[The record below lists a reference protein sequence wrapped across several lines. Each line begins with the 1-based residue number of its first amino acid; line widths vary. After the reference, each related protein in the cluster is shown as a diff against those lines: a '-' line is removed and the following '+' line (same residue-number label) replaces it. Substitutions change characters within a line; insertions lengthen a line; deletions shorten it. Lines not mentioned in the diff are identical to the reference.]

1 MMVRVLKDSLK
12 DVEADA
18 LVVPLFA
25 DGHVDGPAA
34 EVDRATGGQITKL
47 LATGD
52 LDTGSCQVT
61 SLLAPAGLKVGQIVC
76 VGMGKRAAADAG
88 AAFRAAGAAA
98 HTLAAKPRAK
108 VAYALGEDW
117 PAAWHEAAVCGAV
130 VGCHGDDLYRA
141 EKKRHPIGEL
151 LWCGGDAAAVQ
162 AGLAIGESMNLTRRL
177 VDEPPDVMYPESFAA
192 EAGHVARDFNLEIE
206 VWGQKR
212 LEDERCGSLL
222 AVAKG
227 SSREPQLVMVH
238 YRGAV
243 GQTSLSANP
252 TEKKTADKNVCPT
265 LALVGKGVTFDSG
278 GLSIK
283 TNDQMKTMKCDMA
296 GAATVLGAVRA
307 IAALKLPVNV
317 SGYMGLVENMTGPAA
332 FKLGDVLKTRA
343 GITIEVHNTDAEGR
357 LVLADVLTVANERKP
372 ARIVDLATLTGAC
385 MVALGEN
392 AAGLMTNNQAWCDEV
407 SAAAHEAGEPVWQLP
422 MFEEFAEQI
431 SSRVA
436 DIKNTGEGRYG
447 GAMTAAKLLER
458 FVGDTPW
465 THIDIAGP
473 AYAEKS
479 KPWLD
484 GGATGALLRTLVQLA
499 RRAKWG

>member
-1 MMVRVLKDSLK
+1 MKIQAVTGSLK
-12 DVEADA
+12 EIEADA
-18 LVVPLFA
+18 LVVGLYA
-25 DGHVDGPAA
+25 EEQLSGPAA
-34 EVDRATGGQITKL
+34 QVDGAIGGQIGRL
-47 LATGD
+47 LASGEIN
-52 LDTGSCQVT
+52 TGSGQVT
-61 SLLAPAGLKVGQIVC
+61 TILAPAGVKAGQVVC
-76 VGMGKRAAADAG
+76 VGLGRRAVLDAG
-88 AAFRAAGAAA
+88 AAFRTAGAAS
-98 HTLAAKPRAK
+98 HTLAARPRAK
-108 VAYALGEDW
+108 VAYALGDDW
-117 PAAWHEAAVCGAV
+117 KPELHEAAICGAV
-130 VGCHGDDLYRA
+130 VGCQADDLYRK

-151 LWCGGDAAAVQ
+151 LWSHADAATLQ
-162 AGLAIGESMNLTRRL
+162 SGLLLGECMNFTRRL
-177 VDEPPDVMYPESFAA
+177 VDEPADVMYPESFAA
-192 EAGHVARDFNLEIE
+192 EAGHVARDFNLEID
-206 VWGQKR
+206 VWGRKR

-227 SSREPQLVMVH
+227 SSRDPQLVMVH
-238 YRGAV
+238 YRGAK
-243 GQTSLSANP
+243 SA
-252 TEKKTADKNVCPT
+252 TAPT

-283 TNDQMKTMKCDMA
+283 TNEQMKVMKCDMA

-307 IAALKLPVNV
+307 IAGLKLPVNV

-332 FKLGDVLKTRA
+332 FKLGDVLKSRA

-392 AAGLMTNNQAWCDEV
+392 AAGLMTNNQSWCDEV

-473 AYAEKS
+473 AYAEKP

-484 GGATGALLRTLVQLA
+484 GGGTGALLRTLVQLA
-499 RRAKWG
+499 RRAEWV

>member
-1 MMVRVLKDSLK
+1 MNVRVLKEPLHE
-12 DVEADA
+12 VEADA

-25 DGHVDGPAA
+25 DEQPAGPAA
-34 EVDRATGGQITKL
+34 DVDRANGGQIARL
-47 LATGD
+47 LATGEIG
-52 LDTGSCQVT
+52 TGASQVT
-61 SLLAPAGLKVGQIVC
+61 SLLAPAGIKAGQVVC

-88 AAFRAAGAAA
+88 SAFRAAGAAA

-117 PAAWHEAAVCGAV
+117 PASWQEAAVCGAV
-130 VGCHGDDLYRA
+130 VGCQGDDLYRA
-141 EKKRHPIGEL
+141 EKKRHPIGEV
-151 LWCGGDAAAVQ
+151 LWCGSDAAALQ
-162 AGLAIGESMNLTRRL
+162 SGLAIGESMNLTRRL
-177 VDEPPDVMYPESFAA
+177 VDEPPDAMYPEAFAA

-212 LEDERCGSLL
+212 LEQERCGSLL

-238 YRGAV
+238 YRGAN
-243 GQTSLSANP
+243 SSSAP
-252 TEKKTADKNVCPT
+252 A

-283 TNDQMKTMKCDMA
+283 TNDQMKAMKCDMA

-392 AAGLMTNNQAWCDEV
+392 VAGLMTNNQPWCDEV
-407 SAAAHEAGEPVWQLP
+407 AAAAHEAGEPVWQLP
-422 MFEEFAEQI
+422 MFEEFADQI

-484 GGATGALLRTLVQLA
+484 GGATGALLRTLVLLA
-499 RRAKWG
+499 RRAKWS